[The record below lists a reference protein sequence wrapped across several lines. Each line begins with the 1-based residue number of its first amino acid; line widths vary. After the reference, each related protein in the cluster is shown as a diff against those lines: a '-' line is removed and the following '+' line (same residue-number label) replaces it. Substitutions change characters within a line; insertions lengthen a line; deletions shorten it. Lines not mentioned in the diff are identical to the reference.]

1 MEGTSDVS
9 NKEEFIAAH
18 TNDAPLLPR
27 TPPESPSSQA
37 ETTTNCEDPL
47 FLGLRSDSA
56 GSEENLSKLSNS
68 SSEYIPDGVNS
79 KSGQGRL
86 RRVKRKHAYNTR
98 PSEKLTAALFLT
110 VRGVENVFI
119 YVWIAKDLAWTQS
132 WYYASW
138 IFGVLALVISFAA
151 LLRLEHAS

>member
-1 MEGTSDVS
+1 MEDTSVVS
-9 NKEEFIAAH
+9 NKEEVSAADL
-18 TNDAPLLPR
+18 NEKPLLSR
-27 TPPESPSSQA
+27 TPPESPCSQA
-37 ETTTNCEDPL
+37 ESASNSEEPL
-47 FLGLRSDSA
+47 FLWLRSDSA
-56 GSEENLSKLSNS
+56 GSVENLPVGGS
-68 SSEYIPDGVNS
+68 ST
-79 KSGQGRL
+79 SGQGRL
-86 RRVKRKHAYNTR
+86 RRIRRKHAYNTR

-151 LLRLEHAS
+151 LLRLEHVL